1 MKISRALRAPLRAF
15 SFESNSSDQARVY
28 MKPLMF
34 DGPNMALCVHSQRA
48 TIQNKG
54 RGILTIGKLGSIIF
68 DFVPT
73 SNVDGRTSFNYKS
86 KKVYILDA
94 SSATDIIT
102 DNTTGN
108 TKAFNYSFAYSNNTK
123 GMTFVRQEGE
133 TDVTVSFHEQGSP
146 SDNTIRITA
155 KDWLLINRLTD
166 YTLPFMMGWDV
177 LKTPVYAK
185 ETQEYF

>member
-1 MKISRALRAPLRAF
+1 MKIFRALRTPLRAF
-15 SFESNSSDQARVY
+15 SFESNGSDQARVY

-34 DGPNMALCVHSQRA
+34 DGPDMALCVHSQRA

-54 RGILTIGKLGSIIF
+54 RGILTIGKFGSIIF

-73 SNVDGRTSFNYKS
+73 TNVDGRTSFNYKS

-94 SSATDIIT
+94 NNAIDIIT
-102 DNTTGN
+102 NNTTGN
-108 TKAFNYSFAYSNNTK
+108 TKAFNYSFTYSNNTK
-123 GMTFVRQEGE
+123 SMSLVRREGE
-133 TDVTVSFHEQGSP
+133 SNVTVSFYEQGSP
-146 SDNTIRITA
+146 IQNTIEITA
-155 KDWLLINRLTD
+155 KDWFLINRMAD